1 MERSSLKQS
10 RLPSKIALGN
20 QIIAAKMAFLSAKN
34 TIGVVDNQMPITY
47 NTMMLPKRS
56 VKRIS
61 ELNENEM
68 IDLFLFAQKIA

>member
-1 MERSSLKQS
+1 
-10 RLPSKIALGN
+10 
-20 QIIAAKMAFLSAKN
+20 MAFLSAKN

-47 NTMMLPKRS
+47 NTIMLPKRS